1 MVNEQRRVEMNYVEL
16 FSLSGKVA
24 IVTGGDRGIG
34 FAIAEGLASAGAT
47 VVIANRLANSGE
59 ESAKKIEAKGLKARS
74 ISVDVTQRDSVQNL
88 VFQTIREFGQIDIL
102 VNSAGIIVRKPI
114 EEVGDEEWESL
125 MDVNLRGVFFCSQIV
140 GIEMIKRRE
149 GKIINISS
157 VVAQVLQPHRG
168 AYAITKAGVSHLTK
182 VMALE
187 WAPHHIHVNAIAP
200 APTLTN
206 INRQYFE
213 QHPEDLKE
221 RLRSIPLGRLG
232 TPEDCVGVAIL
243 LASGASDFITGQTIF
258 VDGGSI
264 LI

>member
-1 MVNEQRRVEMNYVEL
+1 
-16 FSLSGKVA
+16 
-24 IVTGGDRGIG
+24 
-34 FAIAEGLASAGAT
+34 
-47 VVIANRLANSGE
+47 
-59 ESAKKIEAKGLKARS
+59 
-74 ISVDVTQRDSVQNL
+74 
-88 VFQTIREFGQIDIL
+88 
-102 VNSAGIIVRKPI
+102 
-114 EEVGDEEWESL
+114 
-125 MDVNLRGVFFCSQIV
+125 
-140 GIEMIKRRE
+140 
-149 GKIINISS
+149 
-157 VVAQVLQPHRG
+157 
-168 AYAITKAGVSHLTK
+168 
-182 VMALE
+182 MALE